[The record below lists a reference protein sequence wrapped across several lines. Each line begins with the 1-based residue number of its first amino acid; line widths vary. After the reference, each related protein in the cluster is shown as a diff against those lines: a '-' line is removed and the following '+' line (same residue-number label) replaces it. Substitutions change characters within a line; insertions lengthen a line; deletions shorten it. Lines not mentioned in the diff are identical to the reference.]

1 MKRIKLEAG
10 SAVYHCIGRI
20 NGGAMLLGDEEKEY
34 FRKLMWKSA
43 DFYGVEI
50 LTYCVMSNHVHLLLR
65 LSEVVSTSDKEL
77 CRRMNNYYGRT
88 EVWAQVAVDEFARD
102 GRLSSGIR
110 KILVSRMGDVSQ
122 FMRTLKQRFSTWYN
136 NKHERFGTLWAER
149 FKSVLVQDSSEA
161 LQTVAMYI
169 DLNPV
174 RAGIVEDPKDYR
186 FCGYA
191 EAVAGKKL
199 ARMGILGFHGRT
211 NWRKAHAEYRCTMM
225 VYAGEANSA
234 DKAVLDRESILEV
247 LKNGGHLEPAEVL
260 RLRLRYFSDGLVF
273 GSREYVNGIFEEF
286 RDRFGPSRTTGAR
299 VMRGI
304 GSMLGDLTTARD
316 LRVRLL
322 G

>member
-1 MKRIKLEAG
+1 MKRIKPEAG

-20 NGGAMLLGDEEKEY
+20 NGGARLLGDVEKEY
-34 FRKLMWKSA
+34 FRKLMWRVA
-43 DFYGVEI
+43 DFSGVEV
-50 LTYCVMSNHVHLLLR
+50 LSYCLMSNHVHLLLR
-65 LSEVVSTSDKEL
+65 LPEVGSITDKEL
-77 CRRMNNYYGRT
+77 CRRMSNYYGRT
-88 EVWAQVAVDEFARD
+88 EVWAQMAQEDFS
-102 GRLSSGIR
+102 GKGSLSPDIR

-136 NKHERFGTLWAER
+136 RKHERFGTLWAER

-169 DLNPV
+169 DLNSV

-191 EAVAGKKL
+191 EAVASKKL
-199 ARMGILGFHGRT
+199 ARQGILEFHGTR

-225 VYAGEANSA
+225 VYAGDAISE
-234 DKAVLDRESILEV
+234 DKAVLDRESILKV
-247 LKNGGHLEPAEVL
+247 LKSGGHLEVAEVL

-273 GSREYVNGIFEEF
+273 GSREYVDGIFEEF
-286 RDRFGPSRTTGAR
+286 RDRFGPNRTTGAR
-299 VMRGI
+299 AMRGI
-304 GSMLGDLTTARD
+304 GSLLGDLTTARD
-316 LRVRLL
+316 LRVRVV